1 MISINAKI
9 GSHNKHSQP
18 SQRLKFIYFIP
29 CFSYSA
35 AILIPFQKENPFIT
49 ASVCNKQSCN
59 SWQFKSCRGFSILF
73 EILERKNLNNPKIN
87 VSHENGFV
95 CIPCFSYF
103 AAILF
108 AYQI

>member
-9 GSHNKHSQP
+9 GSHNKHSHP

-49 ASVCNKQSCN
+49 AY
-59 SWQFKSCRGFSILF
+59 L
-73 EILERKNLNNPKIN
+73 
-87 VSHENGFV
+87 
-95 CIPCFSYF
+95 
-103 AAILF
+103 
-108 AYQI
+108 

>member
-1 MISINAKI
+1 MKNEGVLTPITFEESVMISINAKI

-49 ASVCNKQSCN
+49 AY
-59 SWQFKSCRGFSILF
+59 L
-73 EILERKNLNNPKIN
+73 
-87 VSHENGFV
+87 
-95 CIPCFSYF
+95 
-103 AAILF
+103 
-108 AYQI
+108 